1 LKQAG
6 NHAQETSRIFP
17 TSRLTAEIHVDE
29 TGLWCARVLLVA
41 SNVAWGYV
49 TIDQS
54 VTIEHHASELNRRG
68 DQVAALAELMV
79 TYPRDTEAS
88 EAHRLLQKTMPHRI
102 AKLTGDSVEV
112 DEFSFVHQSG
122 RLVRVVPF

>member
-1 LKQAG
+1 MSTKLVCGAL
-6 NHAQETSRIFP
+6 A
-17 TSRLTAEIHVDE
+17 
-29 TGLWCARVLLVA
+29 VLLVA

-79 TYPRDTEAS
+79 TCPRDTEAS
-88 EAHRLLQKTMPHRI
+88 EAHRLLQKTMPHR
-102 AKLTGDSVEV
+102 KLTGDSVEV